1 MQSVI
6 FHSALTH
13 IPVKKPL
20 NCSTDYINRKGFY
33 SLNVQACVDAHYCF
47 IDVTIKWPGSVHEA
61 RVFATSSLNKVFRN
75 GIIPP
80 CPKLAVEG
88 EKPVPVC
95 IIRDPA
101 YPLLPYLMKESAIG
115 GNTEE
120 EQFFGDKLSSARMIV
135 ECSFGR
141 LKPRFGILRAP
152 MDLYMAN
159 ISDTIMSC
167 FILHNF
173 CEKNGEKVNE
183 TLEKQIMM
191 YEKEFQP
198 PNRQCI

>member
-1 MQSVI
+1 MYTRPESLLPL
-6 FHSALTH
+6 ALTKYFEMASFH
-13 IPVKKPL
+13 LV
-20 NCSTDYINRKGFY
+20 
-33 SLNVQACVDAHYCF
+33 
-47 IDVTIKWPGSVHEA
+47 
-61 RVFATSSLNKVFRN
+61 
-75 GIIPP
+75 
-80 CPKLAVEG
+80 PKLAVEG